1 METNN
6 FVFNKFDY
14 SSNKYIEKTIEYNLD
29 NEFGILLVKYYHS
42 IIIYKKLGGD
52 AKTTMS
58 FCNLEIMK
66 MVIND
71 KYDIN
76 RLSYLNSLFLLSMLY
91 V

>member
-14 SSNKYIEKTIEYNLD
+14 PSNKYIEKTIGYNLD

-52 AKTTMS
+52 AKNTMS

-66 MVIND
+66 MVVND
-71 KYDIN
+71 RYDIN

>member
-6 FVFNKFDY
+6 FVFDKFDY
-14 SSNKYIEKTIEYNLD
+14 PSNKYIEKTIEYNLD
-29 NEFGILLVKYYHS
+29 DEFGILLVKYYHS

-66 MVIND
+66 MVVND
-71 KYDIN
+71 RYDIN

>member
-14 SSNKYIEKTIEYNLD
+14 PSNKYIEKIIEYNLN
-29 NEFGILLVKYYHS
+29 NELGILIVKYYHS
-42 IIIYKKLGGD
+42 IIIYKKLGEN

-66 MVIND
+66 MVINNR
-71 KYDIN
+71 YDIN
-76 RLSYLNSLFLLSMLY
+76 CLSYLNSLFLLSMLY

>member
-14 SSNKYIEKTIEYNLD
+14 PSNKYIEKTIEYNLD

-42 IIIYKKLGGD
+42 IIIYKKLGED
-52 AKTTMS
+52 AKNTMS

-66 MVIND
+66 MVVND
-71 KYDIN
+71 RYDIN

>member
-14 SSNKYIEKTIEYNLD
+14 PSNKYIEKTIEYNLD
-29 NEFGILLVKYYHS
+29 DEFGILLVKYYHS

-76 RLSYLNSLFLLSMLY
+76 HLSYLNSLFLLSMLY

>member
-14 SSNKYIEKTIEYNLD
+14 PSNKYIEKTIEYNLD

-66 MVIND
+66 MVVND
-71 KYDIN
+71 RYDIN

>member
-14 SSNKYIEKTIEYNLD
+14 PSNKYIEKIIEYNLD
-29 NEFGILLVKYYHS
+29 DEFGILLVKYYHS

-76 RLSYLNSLFLLSMLY
+76 HLSYLNSLFLLSMLY

>member
-6 FVFNKFDY
+6 FVFNKFY
-14 SSNKYIEKTIEYNLD
+14 YPSNKYIEKTIEYNLD

-42 IIIYKKLGGD
+42 IITYKKLGGD

-58 FCNLEIMK
+58 FCNLERMK
-66 MVIND
+66 MATND
-71 KYDIN
+71 RYDIN

>member
-6 FVFNKFDY
+6 FIFDKFDY
-14 SSNKYIEKTIEYNLD
+14 PSNKYIEKIIEYNLD
-29 NEFGILLVKYYHS
+29 DEFGILLVKCYHS

-52 AKTTMS
+52 AKTTMF

-66 MVIND
+66 MVINN

>member
-14 SSNKYIEKTIEYNLD
+14 PSNKYIEKIIEYNLN
-29 NEFGILLVKYYHS
+29 NELGILIVKYYHS

-66 MVIND
+66 MVVND
-71 KYDIN
+71 RYDIN
-76 RLSYLNSLFLLSMLY
+76 HLSYLNSLFLLSMLY

>member
-1 METNN
+1 MKTNN
-6 FVFNKFDY
+6 FVFDKFDY
-14 SSNKYIEKTIEYNLD
+14 PSNKYIEKIIEYNLD
-29 NEFGILLVKYYHS
+29 DEFGILLVKYYHS
-42 IIIYKKLGGD
+42 IIIYKKLGRD
-52 AKTTMS
+52 AKTTIS

-76 RLSYLNSLFLLSMLY
+76 HLSYLNSLFLLSMLY

>member
-1 METNN
+1 MKTNN
-6 FVFNKFDY
+6 FVFDKFDY
-14 SSNKYIEKTIEYNLD
+14 PSNKYIEKTIEYNLD

-66 MVIND
+66 MVVND

>member
-6 FVFNKFDY
+6 FVFDKFDY
-14 SSNKYIEKTIEYNLD
+14 PSNKYIEKTIEYNLD
-29 NEFGILLVKYYHS
+29 DEFGILLVKYYHS

-52 AKTTMS
+52 AKTTIS

-66 MVIND
+66 MVVND
-71 KYDIN
+71 RYDIN
-76 RLSYLNSLFLLSMLY
+76 HLSYLNSLFLLSMLY

>member
-6 FVFNKFDY
+6 FVFDKFDY
-14 SSNKYIEKTIEYNLD
+14 PSNKYIEKIIEYNLN
-29 NEFGILLVKYYHS
+29 NELGILIVKYYHS
-42 IIIYKKLGGD
+42 IIIYKKLGGN

-66 MVIND
+66 MVVND
-71 KYDIN
+71 RYDIN
-76 RLSYLNSLFLLSMLY
+76 HLSYLNSLFLLSMLY

>member
-14 SSNKYIEKTIEYNLD
+14 PSNKYIEKIIEYNLD

-42 IIIYKKLGGD
+42 IITYKKLGGD
-52 AKTTMS
+52 AKITMS

-76 RLSYLNSLFLLSMLY
+76 HLSYLNSLFLLSMLY

>member
-14 SSNKYIEKTIEYNLD
+14 PSNKYIEKIIEYNLD
-29 NEFGILLVKYYHS
+29 DEFGILLVKYYHS

-52 AKTTMS
+52 AKTTIS

-76 RLSYLNSLFLLSMLY
+76 HLSYLNSLFLLSMLY

>member
-14 SSNKYIEKTIEYNLD
+14 PSNKYIEKTIEYNLD

-52 AKTTMS
+52 AKNTMS

-66 MVIND
+66 MVVND
-71 KYDIN
+71 RYDIN